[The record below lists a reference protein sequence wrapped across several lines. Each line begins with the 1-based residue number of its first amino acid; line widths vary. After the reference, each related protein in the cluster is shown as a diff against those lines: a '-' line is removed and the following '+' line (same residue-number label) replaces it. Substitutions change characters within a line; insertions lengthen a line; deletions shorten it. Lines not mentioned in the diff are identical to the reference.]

1 MPLDH
6 KSANGLRRGD
16 LMQGRKIVIFSD
28 LDGTLLD
35 HETYSHEAALPALA
49 RVRQLQIP
57 LILASS
63 KTAAEIGPLRQK
75 IGFAHCPAIV
85 ENGAGLL
92 GAARVTCPDAAEH
105 HEETQK
111 GRYEELVEK
120 LNQLPSHLRSGFEG
134 FSQWTL
140 EEISAR
146 TGLTEEQAALARK
159 RQFSEPGIWSDNEMQ
174 FALFLQALGEQGI
187 TATRGGR
194 FVSLSFG
201 GNKVERMLELIEQF
215 AAQRNSLFV
224 VALGDAPNDAAMLA
238 QADLGILVKNPVGPV
253 PDFSGM
259 TIKGMIRTTSK
270 PGPEGWNE
278 EILDILNRNATDPNP
293 DGVSGINGSK
303 NG

>member
-1 MPLDH
+1 
-6 KSANGLRRGD
+6 
-16 LMQGRKIVIFSD
+16 MQGRKIVIFSD

-35 HETYSHEAALPALA
+35 HETYSHEAALPALT

-92 GAARVTCPDAAEH
+92 GAAGGTCPDATEH
-105 HEETQK
+105 HGEMPN

-146 TGLTEEQAALARK
+146 TGLTKEQTALARK
-159 RQFSEPGIWSDNEMQ
+159 RQFSEPGIWSDNEKQ
-174 FALFLQALGEQGI
+174 FALFLQALDEHGI

-194 FVSLSFG
+194 FVTLSFG
-201 GNKVERMLELIEQF
+201 GNKVERMLELVEQF
-215 AAQRNSLFV
+215 AAQRDDLFV

-238 QADLGILVKNPVGPV
+238 QADLGILVNNPVGPA

-259 TIKGMIRTTSK
+259 TTRGSIRTTSK

-278 EILDILNRNATDPNP
+278 EILDILDRIATDSKP
-293 DGVSGINGSK
+293 DGVSGIYGRNNG
-303 NG
+303 